1 MDKFKLFGRILRS
14 INFKLNRLKL
24 IPYGKYIYRIFISIS
39 ICKWICVQNL
49 TYIKLSTTW
58 QPVGSRVSLSIFIS

>member
-24 IPYGKYIYRIFISIS
+24 IPYGKTNDEL
-39 ICKWICVQNL
+39 CGTL
-49 TYIKLSTTW
+49 
-58 QPVGSRVSLSIFIS
+58 